1 MWHGTPD
8 MKVRA
13 REVNLVSNKLCQEL
27 TCENDKMST
36 IIAYGIP
43 SLLQTVAI
51 NVAASFTE
59 HRLHTDRIPTYSPD
73 QWLQLL
79 SSFIPLH

>member
-36 IIAYGIP
+36 MKVKTIIAYGIP
-43 SLLQTVAI
+43 TL
-51 NVAASFTE
+51 
-59 HRLHTDRIPTYSPD
+59 
-73 QWLQLL
+73 
-79 SSFIPLH
+79 